1 MEYSNE
7 EMLRDGLKAGVKLHN
22 KSLTESEK
30 KARAEELFNSIKS
43 KADALIGVDQ
53 SNLDVLL
60 SNVVIDI
67 LDLSYCA
74 DINLPGEVLSGI
86 SERNRNNN

>member
-22 KSLTESEK
+22 QSLSESK
-30 KARAEELFNSIKS
+30 KKERAEELFNSIKS
-43 KADALIGVDQ
+43 KTDALIEVNQ

-74 DINLPGEVLSGI
+74 DINLPSEVLSGI